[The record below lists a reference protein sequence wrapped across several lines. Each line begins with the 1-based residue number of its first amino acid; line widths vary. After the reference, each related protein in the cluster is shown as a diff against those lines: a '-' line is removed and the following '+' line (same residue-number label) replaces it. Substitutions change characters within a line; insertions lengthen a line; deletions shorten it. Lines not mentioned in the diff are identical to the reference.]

1 MIEHS
6 FLDKAVTTGKQ
17 GTSWRSVRHRTIAN
31 RDNGEVIRDEVTY
44 GIDHNRGKHMYH
56 QPLPKHVMHT

>member
-17 GTSWRSVRHRTIAN
+17 GPSWRSVRHRTIVN

-44 GIDHNRGKHMYH
+44 GI
-56 QPLPKHVMHT
+56 V